1 MCVEVWAECVLL
13 ACVGLC
19 VWLNTRKQSVRR
31 CPLSPLHIASIPLC
45 MHRSS
50 LLFSR
55 DWGSLF
61 AGAVLHVQPRILAS
75 GAPAA
80 AACSRG
86 ALALSRE
93 PSSVAGTQRPAP
105 RKKRKKIGLRPALT
119 RSGWPNYARGPWT
132 SPRPS
137 ATSSLVCE
145 CLAPPRSIHH
155 IQGPGAGDPVAPKR
169 EYVLGPGP
177 LSLSASAPLQRAQRA
192 TSFSA
197 STEGWG
203 DLGTSAANAR
213 SCALARSADSTHF
226 RAAGGR
232 AKRRC
237 CSAVAQRT
245 SRARTEDP
253 GCAR

>member
-1 MCVEVWAECVLL
+1 ML

-105 RKKRKKIGLRPALT
+105 RKKRKKNRAAPSADEIRMAELCPGPVDESPTIRYFLPGLRV
-119 RSGWPNYARGPWT
+119 
-132 SPRPS
+132 PRPTEVDTPYPGSRSRRSCRAEKRIRLGARAPLPFRVSTAAEGS
-137 ATSSLVCE
+137 ASHVVLSEHRGMGRSRDERSEREKLRPCPKRRQHP
-145 CLAPPRSIHH
+145 LPRSRR
-155 IQGPGAGDPVAPKR
+155 PRKK
-169 EYVLGPGP
+169 
-177 LSLSASAPLQRAQRA
+177 
-192 TSFSA
+192 
-197 STEGWG
+197 
-203 DLGTSAANAR
+203 
-213 SCALARSADSTHF
+213 ALL
-226 RAAGGR
+226 
-232 AKRRC
+232 
-237 CSAVAQRT
+237 
-245 SRARTEDP
+245 
-253 GCAR
+253 